1 MDRRLSRRLDTEIA
15 EGAGHAVN
23 PQSDIA
29 FSMAQPIDDQAG
41 LRAAVDRDGDLLF
54 RHFDA
59 GVKPPCGIGNRLD
72 GGLVNTRLV
81 LAQFLPRVLRPRDV
95 LHRVTAR
102 GRVLVAE
109 SERTK
114 VHRFEG
120 LGVRDAEHHAE
131 ETRLLLTGA
140 PEIDLQR
147 AFRELH
153 VLEDCQTDVA
163 TNGRIAMR
171 FQTHDWPLRAG
182 VRVDHS
188 PDARVV
194 HPPEIGSDA
203 GLGGEDGDA
212 KEDGSADHY
221 GRRLSEC
228 RAPPTARKC
237 AVRARCMTAFGI
249 AMSRCGTSA
258 WVILA
263 ANSPLRDAICVSHPP
278 S

>member
-23 PQSDIA
+23 PQSDVA
-29 FSMAQPIDDQAG
+29 FSMAQPIDDEAG
-41 LRAAVDRDGDLLF
+41 LRAAVDRDADFLL

-59 GVKPPCGIGNRLD
+59 GVKPPCGIGNRLN

-102 GRVLVAE
+102 GRILVAE

-114 VHRFEG
+114 VHGFEG
-120 LGVRDAEHHAE
+120 LGVRDAEHQAE

-140 PEIDLQR
+140 SQIDLQR

-153 VLEDCQTDVA
+153 VLQECQTDVA
-163 TNGRIAMR
+163 ANGRIAMR
-171 FQTHDWPLRAG
+171 FQTHDWPFRAG

-188 PDARVV
+188 PDSRIV

-203 GLGGEDGDA
+203 ALGGEEGDA
-212 KEDGSADHY
+212 KEDGTADHH

-228 RAPPTARKC
+228 RAWRTARKC
-237 AVRARCMTAFGI
+237 ADRARCMTACGI

-258 WVILA
+258 WVIAAGGLA
-263 ANSPLRDAICVSHPP
+263 VRTVTPGRA
-278 S
+278 